1 MSSQPAPP
9 RSTAR
14 QALEQELSRLRTERD
29 TVASTLRDSDAS
41 VGDLADA
48 ADELQRANDL
58 RRIDARIT
66 ELTARLDTADT
77 AGPPRD
83 DRVDVGSTVTVRFTD
98 GSQETFQIGETTVGS
113 DGSLV
118 TVDSPLGR
126 ALLGHEPGD
135 TVHYHTPG
143 GSESAVVVSLGR
155 AD

>member
-1 MSSQPAPP
+1 MTSQPAPIS
-9 RSTAR
+9 STAR

-29 TVASTLRDSDAS
+29 TVASTLRDSDSS

-66 ELTARLDTADT
+66 DLTARLDTTGTAD
-77 AGPPRD
+77 PPRD
-83 DRVDVGSTVTVRFTD
+83 DRVGVGSTVTVRFAD
-98 GSQETFQIGETTVGS
+98 GSQETFQVGETTVGS

-135 TVHYHTPG
+135 TVHYRTPG
-143 GSESAVVVSLGR
+143 GSQSAVVVSLGR
-155 AD
+155 TD